1 MDKTTV
7 AYCSTPGVVSQ
18 QIDQQIVLYLFR
30 PEQQCAVWNQRGIPV
45 EVVCRIS

>member
-1 MDKTTV
+1 MDKTNV